1 MKLKNKIDIQ
11 IKESMLNK
19 NKSRLIALRA
29 IKSAILL
36 SEKSGEKADLDEIKL
51 LMKNTSP
58 FNLDQCS
65 LSNDLWPDFINKIGF
80 IKANLAVRQSLDL
93 QRMQGSTSTLPVL
106 ILETCGTALVNSDAV
121 KTYIGLSYLEQG
133 MVLIFSS
140 KLNAIQLLR
149 DN

>member
-1 MKLKNKIDIQ
+1 
-11 IKESMLNK
+11 
-19 NKSRLIALRA
+19 
-29 IKSAILL
+29 
-36 SEKSGEKADLDEIKL
+36 
-51 LMKNTSP
+51 MKNISP

-65 LSNDLWPDFINKIGF
+65 LSNDLWSDFINKIGL

-106 ILETCGTALVNSDAV
+106 ILETCGSALVNSEAV

>member
-1 MKLKNKIDIQ
+1 
-11 IKESMLNK
+11 
-19 NKSRLIALRA
+19 
-29 IKSAILL
+29 
-36 SEKSGEKADLDEIKL
+36 
-51 LMKNTSP
+51 MKNISP

-65 LSNDLWPDFINKIGF
+65 LSNDLWPYFINRIGL

-106 ILETCGTALVNSDAV
+106 ILETCGTALVNSEAV

>member
-1 MKLKNKIDIQ
+1 MKHI
-11 IKESMLNK
+11 
-19 NKSRLIALRA
+19 
-29 IKSAILL
+29 
-36 SEKSGEKADLDEIKL
+36 
-51 LMKNTSP
+51 SP
-58 FNLDQCS
+58 LNLDQCS

-80 IKANLAVRQSLDL
+80 IRANLAIQQSLDL

-106 ILETCGTALVNSDAV
+106 ILETCGTALVNSQAV

-133 MVLIFSS
+133 MVLIFST

>member
-1 MKLKNKIDIQ
+1 
-11 IKESMLNK
+11 
-19 NKSRLIALRA
+19 
-29 IKSAILL
+29 
-36 SEKSGEKADLDEIKL
+36 
-51 LMKNTSP
+51 MKNSTP
-58 FNLDQCS
+58 FNIDQCY

-80 IKANLAVRQSLDL
+80 TKANLAVRQSLDL

-106 ILETCGTALVNSDAV
+106 ILETCGTALVNFQAV
-121 KTYIGLSYLEQG
+121 KTYIGLSYLGPG

>member
-1 MKLKNKIDIQ
+1 
-11 IKESMLNK
+11 
-19 NKSRLIALRA
+19 
-29 IKSAILL
+29 
-36 SEKSGEKADLDEIKL
+36 
-51 LMKNTSP
+51 MKNSSS

-93 QRMQGSTSTLPVL
+93 QRMQGSISTLPVL
-106 ILETCGTALVNSDAV
+106 IIETCGSALVESQAV

-149 DN
+149 NK

>member
-1 MKLKNKIDIQ
+1 MTNN
-11 IKESMLNK
+11 S
-19 NKSRLIALRA
+19 S
-29 IKSAILL
+29 
-36 SEKSGEKADLDEIKL
+36 
-51 LMKNTSP
+51 

-65 LSNDLWPDFINKIGF
+65 ISNDLWPDFINKIGL

-106 ILETCGTALVNSDAV
+106 ILETCGTALVNSQAI
-121 KTYIGLSYLEQG
+121 KTYIGLSYLDQG